1 VKLGPTGGSK
11 LVGVLT
17 ATALIAALIVTG
29 RAQSGAGRRLSSR
42 ADDSHA
48 AAVARAASTPV
59 GWLDSGWVRLV
70 PTSNGLRR
78 QCREAADFLGFA
90 VPCPMLLPASL
101 PGGVPRRFCDPEFLC
116 VPGDGFLFEERR
128 LVVPPGD
135 VGVDGQGQG
144 RLAIAAATRASS
156 FPVACLGGR
165 QVATINLHGTQG
177 TLYECPPRA
186 GAHFDGVLLRWREH
200 GVVMAVSL
208 HGRSEP
214 NRRLVVALA
223 AHMEVALPAWV
234 SARPAVAA
242 IGRRPAVRTPPVG
255 SRCRGCC

>member
-101 PGGVPRRFCDPEFLC
+101 PGGVPRRFCDPEFFC

-144 RLAIAAATRASS
+144 RLAIAAATRRPRFRS
-156 FPVACLGGR
+156 PVSGGGR
-165 QVATINLHGTQG
+165 S
-177 TLYECPPRA
+177 PPSTCTGRRA
-186 GAHFDGVLLRWREH
+186 P
-200 GVVMAVSL
+200 ST
-208 HGRSEP
+208 
-214 NRRLVVALA
+214 
-223 AHMEVALPAWV
+223 
-234 SARPAVAA
+234 SARRGPA
-242 IGRRPAVRTPPVG
+242 RT
-255 SRCRGCC
+255 SMGCCCDGESTGWSWP